1 MEIARTPTELS
12 AHIDRLKSAGKK
24 IAFVPTM
31 GALHTGHLSL
41 VDLARKNAD
50 AVVASI
56 FVNPTQ
62 FGPNEDFSRYPRQET
77 ADAEMLKKAGVDI
90 LFLPTVEAM
99 YPTGAVSDIAVP
111 EHLGAILCGAYRPG
125 HFDGVATVVAR
136 LLKLAQPTHAVF
148 GEKDFQQLMV
158 IRWLVDKLKL
168 GITIIPAPILR
179 EKDGLAMSSRNA
191 YLTPEERA
199 LAPLLFCTLNAVAES
214 CKENVSVAEALAEG
228 KQHLTEKGFKMDYL
242 EIRSGKNLEP
252 LVKLTTEPARIFVA
266 VHLGKTRLIDNIS
279 IN

>member
-12 AHIDRLKSAGKK
+12 ADIDRLKSAGKK

-31 GALHTGHLSL
+31 GALHAGHLSL

-90 LFLPTVEAM
+90 LFLPTVEAL
-99 YPTGAVSDIAVP
+99 YPNGAASDIHVP
-111 EHLGAILCGAYRPG
+111 THLGSVLCGAFRPG

-136 LLKLAQPTHAVF
+136 LLTLVKPTHAVF

-158 IRWLVDKLKL
+158 IRWLVNELKL
-168 GITIIPAPILR
+168 GVTIIPAPILR

-191 YLTPEERA
+191 YLAPEERA
-199 LAPLLFCTLNAVAES
+199 LAPLLFRTLNTAAEA
-214 CKENVSVAEALAEG
+214 CKKGIPITTALAEG
-228 KQHLTEKGFKMDYL
+228 KQRLTEKGFKVDYL
-242 EIRSGKNLEP
+242 EMRAEKNLEP
-252 LVKLTTEPARIFVA
+252 LTKTTSSPARIFVA
-266 VHLGKTRLIDNIS
+266 AHLGKTRLIDNIS